1 VGYKLRTSYE
11 KSFLNA
17 KNPAQTKLELAVP
30 ISQDIDIRLAVTRAN
45 SAMWQLKL
53 NYYWQ

>member
-1 VGYKLRTSYE
+1 VGYKLRASYE

-17 KNPAQTKLELAVP
+17 KNPVQTKLELAVP
-30 ISQDIDIRLAVTRAN
+30 ISQDIDIRLAVTHAN